1 MEYLLTKMEYFL
13 TNINS
18 NIYNTIMAPKFKCD
32 LCKNSYSSIFSL
44 SNHKRLYHPDNQDTD
59 RGKNFEDDL
68 YHCRYCENK
77 SYLTHRSRWKHEQT
91 CKPTPENKDK
101 IIERIKQENER
112 IKSERIEERDAFKT
126 KIIKLQ
132 DKLIKTNR
140 LTDKSFKA
148 LNKILME
155 RSYYMNQSQN
165 TNSLNTINS
174 NNTLQICN
182 IGTEDVL
189 HVLTDQQKKQI
200 MSAKFK
206 SLDKLVEITHCGEYN
221 QFKNIIITNL
231 KDDYAYQYD
240 NKKGFFVTVRKHD
253 VITDIIE
260 YRMYNLNEICEEMEN
275 GNKIDAKTKIVLQR
289 FIDKCDCE
297 DPFEDEHG
305 IKYPNY
311 KEYRKD
317 CMKILLYNNH
327 ERITKDIAT
336 LMQDAESEAQGEDN
350 PEEEY
355 LMAIALDSF

>member
-1 MEYLLTKMEYFL
+1 
-13 TNINS
+13 
-18 NIYNTIMAPKFKCD
+18 MAPKFKCD

-44 SNHKRLYHPDNQDTD
+44 SNHKRLYHPDNQDPD
-59 RGKNFEDDL
+59 RAKNFEDDL

-91 CKPTPENKDK
+91 CKPKDK
-101 IIERIKQENER
+101 TVDQVLEENERIKQENEK
-112 IKSERIEERDAFKT
+112 IKAERIEERDAFKT

-182 IGTEDVL
+182 IGSEDIL
-189 HVLTDQQKKQI
+189 NVLTEQQKKQI
-200 MSAKFK
+200 MNAKFK

-240 NKKGFFVTVRKHD
+240 SIKGFFVTVRKHD
-253 VITDIIE
+253 VITDIID
-260 YRMYNLNEICEEMEN
+260 YRMYNLSEICEEMEN

-289 FIDKCDCE
+289 FIDKCDSE
-297 DPFEDEHG
+297 DPFEDDHG

-336 LMQDAESEAQGEDN
+336 LMQDAESEKNTDKGEDNTEIEN

-355 LMAIALDSF
+355 LMAIALDNL